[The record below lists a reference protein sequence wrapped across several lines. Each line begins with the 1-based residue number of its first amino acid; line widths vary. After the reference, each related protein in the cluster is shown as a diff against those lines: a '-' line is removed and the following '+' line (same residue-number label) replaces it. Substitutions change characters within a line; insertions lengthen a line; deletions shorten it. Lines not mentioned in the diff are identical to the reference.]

1 MNGSLALIGSGEYLP
16 AMAAFEKS
24 LLDDAIA
31 HGKAPTYIQIPT
43 AAGKESADR
52 IDYWKKLGQSQ
63 AQRIGVNSI
72 HLPIYTRED
81 AYKQEHVD
89 AINNSALMY
98 MSGGDPHH
106 LATTL
111 IDTPVWSAIV
121 SNWQSGASL
130 AGCSAGAMVLSSQIP
145 NFRFTK
151 NPPTQGLNLLP
162 NVRVI
167 PHFNK
172 FFRWIP
178 ESAAKV
184 LILTEKVRT
193 GCAKFLPCS
202 AESITLSS
210 YKAFS
215 ASLNWPSLFSFSGG
229 HFQPRKIP
237 LLNNSV
243 GNLKNLCANYAGNRK
258 ELINGTCCSY
268 WRLSWTW
275 P

>member
-1 MNGSLALIGSGEYLP
+1 
-16 AMAAFEKS
+16 MAAFEKT

-31 HGKAPTYIQIPT
+31 CGKAPTYIQIPT

-52 IDYWKKLGQSQ
+52 LDYWKELGAAQ

-72 HLPIYTRED
+72 HLPIYRRED
-81 AYKQEHVD
+81 AFNQEYVD

-111 IDTPVWSAIV
+111 IDTPLWSAIL
-121 SNWQSGASL
+121 SNWASGASL

-145 NFRFTK
+145 NFRLTK
-151 NPPTQGLNLLP
+151 SPPTQGLNLLP
-162 NVRVI
+162 NIRVI

-184 LILTEKVRT
+184 LLHVPSDAILIGVDEMTAIVKRAGAEHWVVVGDAKVHVLK
-193 GCAKFLPCS
+193 GLPDQVLHDGQEIDLTIS
-202 AESITLSS
+202 
-210 YKAFS
+210 
-215 ASLNWPSLFSFSGG
+215 P
-229 HFQPRKIP
+229 H
-237 LLNNSV
+237 
-243 GNLKNLCANYAGNRK
+243 
-258 ELINGTCCSY
+258 
-268 WRLSWTW
+268 
-275 P
+275 